1 MSIQLIQQYH
11 AQVEKIIRYGGSRKE
26 SSVRKPFQDLLEAYA
41 RQRNL
46 EMIAELD
53 YRTRKGHT
61 IYPDGTLKDALRQDW
76 GYWESKDEYDD
87 LNLEIEKKFAK
98 GYPCNNILFEDTQTA
113 VLYQACEEVARVDF
127 LDAAALDALL
137 TQFVSYESRE
147 VREFREAIE
156 NFTSDIP
163 ALGEMLREAIR
174 TQYEQNASFQ
184 KAAKDFLELCQE
196 AINPNMDLA
205 DVREMIVQ
213 HVLTEDIFIT
223 IFDEPQFHR
232 ENIIAHE
239 LGEVVGTFYKGQ
251 VRREIDGRIAVYTRA
266 IKARAAQIYNHQEKQ
281 KFLKVL
287 YENFYKAYNPKAAD
301 RLGIVYTPNE
311 IVRFMIEAAD
321 HLCFKHFGKTLGDVG
336 VDILDPTTGTGTYVT
351 ELIEY
356 LPPHQLEHKYK
367 HELHCNEVAILPY
380 YIANLNI
387 EYTYKQ
393 KMGRY
398 EPFENIVFV
407 DTLDNMGF
415 KTGYV
420 RQLGLFGLTDEN
432 SERIERQNKRDI
444 SIIIGNPPYN
454 THQINFNEGNPNR
467 KYPSIDSRIQDTY
480 IKQSN
485 AQNLTKLYDM
495 YTRFYRWAS
504 DRLGDNGIICFI
516 TNNSFIDARTY
527 DGFRKSIKDEFDYAY
542 IIDLGGNI
550 RKLSGRDGIF
560 LNEEHTIFGV
570 AAAVGIAIMFL
581 VKKES
586 KQKLPCKINYIHP
599 CDIRATRNE
608 KISYIREHPF
618 REIPFQEIK
627 PDRKNNWINITDN
640 DWDELI
646 PVASKQTKQS
656 KISGEIDSIFK
667 QFSMG
672 MVTARDDW
680 AIDFSET
687 NLANKMG
694 FFTEMYNAHS
704 PETGDFDTTIKWSR
718 NLKRNLRRG
727 LKETFDK
734 NRIRPILYRPF
745 CKFFVYDSDIFIN
758 DKAVA
763 SEMLNQDDY
772 LISFTAPGSEKPFL
786 SLVSNNAVDYHLTSA
801 GCIAQCLPFHRYDD
815 LGNRVDNITKW
826 ALRQFKQH
834 YPQSTIS
841 KKDIFHYVYAVL
853 HNPLYRAKYKLNLKR
868 EFPRIPFYENFEQWA
883 AWGEQLMQLHL
894 NYETSDPFP
903 LERTDIDLDDT
914 RKAYKARLKANKKNG
929 RIELDTITTLSG
941 IPKEAWEYKLGNRSA
956 LEWILDR
963 YKERKPR
970 DPTIRE
976 KFNTYRFI
984 DYKEQV
990 IDLLMRVCTV
1000 SVETMKII
1008 NQMEKENPES

>member
-53 YRTRKGHT
+53 YRTRKGQT

-76 GYWESKDEYDD
+76 GYWESKDEFDD
-87 LNLEIEKKFAK
+87 LDLEIEKKFAK

-113 VLYQACEEVARVDF
+113 VLYQACEEVARVNF

-174 TQYEQNASFQ
+174 TQYEQNATFQ

-196 AINPNMDLA
+196 AINPSMEVA

-223 IFDEPQFHR
+223 VFDEPQFHR

-251 VRREIDGRIAVYTRA
+251 VRREIDGRIAGYTRA

-311 IVRFMIEAAD
+311 IVGFMIEAVD
-321 HLCFKHFGKTLGDVG
+321 HLCFKHFGKTLGDIG

-356 LPPHQLEHKYK
+356 LPAHQLEYKYK
-367 HELHCNEVAILPY
+367 NELHCNEVAILPY

-393 KMGRY
+393 KMGEY
-398 EPFENIVFV
+398 IPFENIVFV

-420 RQLGLFGLTDEN
+420 RQLGFFGLTDEN
-432 SERIERQNKRDI
+432 SERIERQNKRNI
-444 SIIIGNPPYN
+444 SIIVGNPPYN
-454 THQINFNEGNPNR
+454 ANQLNENENNKNR
-467 KYPSIDSRIQDTY
+467 EYPEIDQRIKNTY
-480 IKQSN
+480 IKHST
-485 AQNLTKLYDM
+485 AQKTKLYDM
-495 YTRFYRWAS
+495 YTRFYRWAT
-504 DRLGDNGIICFI
+504 DRLGYDGIVAFI
-516 TNNSFIDARTY
+516 TNRSFLDARGF
-527 DGFRKSIKDEFDYAY
+527 DGFRKVVADEYSHIY
-542 IIDLGGNI
+542 VIDLGGDVRKNP
-550 RKLSGRDGIF
+550 KLSGPRHNVFAIQ
-560 LNEEHTIFGV
+560 TGV
-570 AAAVGIAIMFL
+570 AIAFL
-581 VKKES
+581 VRKREEDE
-586 KQKLPCKINYIHP
+586 QPCKIWYLARPEMEEAKNKLNFL
-599 CDIRATRNE
+599 ATNPLSKLKFERIQPS
-608 KISYIREHPF
+608 KRH
-618 REIPFQEIK
+618 
-627 PDRKNNWINITDN
+627 NWLNLAEN
-640 DWDELI
+640 DWDDLI
-646 PVASKQTKQS
+646 PTASDSQRAIFSLSSPGVSTNRDEWVYDLS
-656 KISGEIDSIFK
+656 KTNLTEKSKFFVNEFNKHVNKLPKFDMSNFDDEIDY
-667 QFSMG
+667 
-672 MVTARDDW
+672 V
-680 AIDFSET
+680 
-687 NLANKMG
+687 
-694 FFTEMYNAHS
+694 
-704 PETGDFDTTIKWSR
+704 IKWSSS
-718 NLKRNLRRG
+718 LKSKLRQG
-727 LKETFDK
+727 QKLKFSSRLVTQMA
-734 NRIRPILYRPF
+734 YRPF
-745 CKFFVYDSDIFIN
+745 FLLWYYSEKFLSDRLTSN
-758 DKAVA
+758 HT
-763 SEMLNQDDY
+763 EMLGPDLLSKNV
-772 LISFTAPGSEKPFL
+772 LISVNMGSKPFNVL
-786 SLVSNNAVDYHLTSA
+786 ASPHLVDLHYNGDSRCFPLY
-801 GCIAQCLPFHRYDD
+801 RYDG
-815 LGNRVDNITKW
+815 LGNRVDNITGW
-826 ALRQFKQH
+826 ALNQFQSHYKQ
-834 YPQSTIS
+834 SAIT
-841 KKDIFHYVYAVL
+841 KLDIFHYVYAVL
-853 HNPLYRAKYKLNLKR
+853 HNPVYREKYKLNLKR
-868 EFPRIPFYENFEQWA
+868 EFPRIPFYESFEQWA
-883 AWGEQLMQLHL
+883 GWGEQLMQLHL
-894 NYETSDPFP
+894 NYETIDPFP
-903 LERTDIDLDDT
+903 LERTDIDPDET
-914 RKAYKARLKANKKNG
+914 RKAYKARLKGNKKNG
-929 RIELDTITTLSG
+929 RIELDTLTTLSG
-941 IPKEAWEYKLGNRSA
+941 IPKEAWEYKLGTRSA

-1008 NQMEKENPES
+1008 SQMETENPDS